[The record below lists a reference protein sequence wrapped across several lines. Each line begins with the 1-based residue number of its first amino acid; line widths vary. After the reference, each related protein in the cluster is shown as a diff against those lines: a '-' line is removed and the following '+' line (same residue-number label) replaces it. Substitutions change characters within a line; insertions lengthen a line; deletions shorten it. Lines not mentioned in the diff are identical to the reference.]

1 MSQKFLI
8 ISISLYLT
16 SCAHIKPVNKEY
28 NPHLAPEKALE
39 SAPDTQT
46 SETNSISI
54 APSDNLASA
63 PVYKKSENDFLKD
76 RKSKKVDFWIGY
88 FSGKNKERLERFVA
102 NGEKYKPYIEETFE
116 KYGLPKDLYYV
127 GLIESG
133 YYNASRSHA
142 GAVGPWQ
149 FMPATARRYG
159 LRVTRKIDERQ
170 SIFKS
175 TEAAALY
182 FQDLYN
188 IFGSWE
194 LALAAYNKGENGII
208 RRIRGANTRDYYELG
223 RKGVIPKETQ
233 HYVPKVIAVMHV
245 LKNYQSFGIKKKVW
259 QDNPFADVVSMDI
272 DRSVSVT
279 KLANKLKISSQLVT
293 QLNQDIKSS
302 IIPHPGRKSFQVYL
316 PRNSQTA
323 MKSFKKYLSS
333 LPSKKS
339 KRSIR
344 RSHSRSAR
352 NEDSAIKSIDTHKV
366 RKNESLYSIAKRY
379 GTDIKTIKKLNSLK
393 RSTIYPGQKLK
404 VKTNSKSR
412 VLYSY
417 TVKKGDNLFQIAKIF
432 KTNSSKL
439 KKLNKKRS
447 SKILVGERLK
457 VPAHRVRT
465 YVVKRGDFLG
475 KIAKNYKTSLQQ
487 IIDLNGGNKKI
498 YPGQKIILSIDVI

>member
-1 MSQKFLI
+1 MSKFFLI
-8 ISISLYLT
+8 VLVGLYLS
-16 SCAHIKPVNKEY
+16 SCAHIKPVNQSY
-28 NPHLAPEKALE
+28 NPHLTPKSALK
-39 SAPDTQT
+39 SAPA
-46 SETNSISI
+46 ETTLVN
-54 APSDNLASA
+54 A
-63 PVYKKSENDFLKD
+63 PVYKKSDSDFLKE

-116 KYGLPKDLYYV
+116 RYGLPKDLYYV

-170 SIFKS
+170 NIFKS

-233 HYVPKVIAVMHV
+233 HYVPKVLAVMHV
-245 LKNYQSFGIKKKVW
+245 LKNYQNYGIKKKIW
-259 QDNPFADVVSMDI
+259 EENPFNNVASVEI
-272 DRSVSVT
+272 DRSISVT
-279 KLANKLKISSQLVT
+279 KLANQFRISSHLVK

-302 IIPHPGRKSFQVYL
+302 VIPHPGRKSFEVFL
-316 PRNSQTA
+316 PKDTQKA
-323 MKSFKKYLSS
+323 MASFKSYLKS
-333 LPSKKS
+333 LPEKKATP
-339 KRSIR
+339 
-344 RSHSRSAR
+344 SRSAV
-352 NEDSAIKSIDTHKV
+352 KSIETHKV

-379 GTDIKTIKKLNSLK
+379 GTDVKTLKSLNSLR
-393 RSTIYPGQKLK
+393 RSTIYPGQSLK

-412 VLYSY
+412 ILSSY
-417 TVKKGDNLFQIAKIF
+417 IVKKGDNLFQIAKLF
-432 KTNSSKL
+432 KTNSRKL
-439 KKLNKKRS
+439 KKLNSKRH

-457 VPAHRVRT
+457 VPAHRMNV
-465 YVVKRGDFLG
+465 YVVKKGDFLG
-475 KIAKNYKTSLQQ
+475 KIARENNTSLKE
-487 IIDLNGGNKKI
+487 IIDLNGGSKRI
-498 YPGQKIILSIDVI
+498 YPGQKIILSIDII